1 MGKTILSINEDRKS
15 QLKHERSKVLRNMK
29 RNWVLYLFMLPAFLW
44 LLVFHYGPLYGVQ
57 IAFQKYIPGQIIGT
71 SEWVGFKYFQQ
82 FFNSYW
88 LPIIMRNTIVISL
101 LNFVLT
107 FPLPIVLAL
116 MLNEVTNTVF
126 KKTVQTIT
134 YAPHFVS
141 TVILC
146 GMVRL
151 LLAPDT
157 GIIGSFVNSLRG
169 AMGLDTINIMMKGE
183 AFKWVYALSGV
194 WQTMGWNSVIYFAA
208 LSAID
213 LEQVDAARI
222 DGASKL
228 QRIWYINM
236 PVLKPTIVIQLILAC
251 GRLLSVGYEKVYLLQ
266 NTTIMSHSEV
276 ISTYVYNV
284 GITGAQFSYSAAV
297 GLFNNVVNAIL
308 LILVNTIVRKVDE
321 NLSLF

>member
-1 MGKTILSINEDRKS
+1 
-15 QLKHERSKVLRNMK
+15 
-29 RNWVLYLFMLPAFLW
+29 
-44 LLVFHYGPLYGVQ
+44 
-57 IAFQKYIPGQIIGT
+57 
-71 SEWVGFKYFQQ
+71 
-82 FFNSYW
+82 
-88 LPIIMRNTIVISL
+88 
-101 LNFVLT
+101 
-107 FPLPIVLAL
+107 
-116 MLNEVTNTVF
+116 
-126 KKTVQTIT
+126 
-134 YAPHFVS
+134 
-141 TVILC
+141 
-146 GMVRL
+146 
-151 LLAPDT
+151 
-157 GIIGSFVNSLRG
+157 
-169 AMGLDTINIMMKGE
+169 MGLDTINIMMKGE